1 MDQTLLKQ
9 LFMFLAFFGLSEV
22 FLEKIKINK
31 LLYYIIILIIA
42 LLL

>member
-9 LFMFLAFFGLSEV
+9 LFMFLAFFGLSDV
-22 FLEKIKINK
+22 FLEKTKINK